1 MFKRTDES
9 ADSPTA
15 QRPDPSLTSDFFAA
29 KAHLF
34 PLTAFND
41 EALDIRSRGKR
52 PWRKGWNKPDAKP
65 LTPEQARRHMLA
77 GRNIGDRLKAT
88 DLVIDIDPRNFDDGA
103 DLSDPRCRRRGSRWM
118 HLRAWCTKHQFDMSD
133 WPIYLTGSGGLH
145 VRLKKPAERRIL
157 GKLPDRP
164 GFEFKTAGT
173 FVVAAGSVH
182 AKTERLYRRHP
193 QSWLGLRD
201 APEAPAALLDMLA
214 KSSSQSAPG
223 GGELT
228 PEQLAGLLAVLD
240 PTDYGEHDK
249 WFSLMCAC
257 HEATGGQ
264 RRGRVPRLVGQ

>member
-1 MFKRTDES
+1 MPIT
-9 ADSPTA
+9 
-15 QRPDPSLTSDFFAA
+15 LISDFFAA

-65 LTPEQARRHMLA
+65 LTPEQARRHMEA
-77 GRNIGDRLKAT
+77 GRNIGDRLKPT

-103 DLSDPRCRRRGSRWM
+103 DYSDPSVAAEASM
-118 HLRAWCTKHQFDMSD
+118 AALRAWCMKHQFDMSD

-182 AKTERLYRRHP
+182 AKTGCLYRRHP
-193 QSWLGLRD
+193 QSWLAFAMR
-201 APEAPAALLDMLA
+201 P
-214 KSSSQSAPG
+214 K
-223 GGELT
+223 
-228 PEQLAGLLAVLD
+228 
-240 PTDYGEHDK
+240 
-249 WFSLMCAC
+249 
-257 HEATGGQ
+257 
-264 RRGRVPRLVGQ
+264 RRLPCSTC